1 MSKAKLEK
9 DFEEFNQQ
17 IDKLADEELKRIR
30 EKADQLRAEATRAG
44 ESIEA
49 SIEGEKD

>member
-9 DFEEFNQQ
+9 DFEEFTREV
-17 IDKLADEELKRIR
+17 DKLANDELNRIR
-30 EKADQLRAEATRAG
+30 EKADKLRAEATKAG

-49 SIEGEKD
+49 SIENEKG

>member
-9 DFEEFNQQ
+9 DFKEFNQQ
-17 IDKLADEELKRIR
+17 IDKIADEELKRIR
-30 EKADQLRAEATRAG
+30 AKADELRAEATRAG

-49 SIEGEKD
+49 SIEREKG